1 MKKILV
7 MLLMVLT
14 AACSSPKP
22 NFFQPVSLRSAE
34 MVYPE
39 FKGTVLLGQI
49 IMPPEAARPQITT
62 LGAADFELKID
73 EFNRWGAA
81 PEKLIQR
88 VLNQNLSLLLPQAMI
103 ENQTLLRKNFNYAV
117 AVELLEMSGRLDE
130 TATLTASY
138 FIKNKMNRV
147 IKQGKFSQ
155 TLAIDGSYDEYVP
168 AQSKLLG
175 LLAAQIA
182 KDFSALK

>member
-1 MKKILV
+1 
-7 MLLMVLT
+7 MLIMTLT
-14 AACSSPKP
+14 AACSSPRP
-22 NFFQPVSLRSAE
+22 HFFQPVPLRSAE
-34 MVYPE
+34 TVYPE

-49 IMPPEAARPQITT
+49 IMPAEAARPQITT
-62 LGAADFELKID
+62 LGKKDFELKID

-88 VLNQNLSLLLPQAMI
+88 VLNQDLSLLLPQAMI

-117 AVELLEMSGRLDE
+117 TVELLEMGGRLDE

-147 IKQGKFSQ
+147 IKQGRFSQ
-155 TLAIDGSYDEYVP
+155 TLAIDGDYDEYVP

-175 LLAAQIA
+175 LLAVQIA
-182 KDFSALK
+182 KDIAALK